1 MIRPRPLG
9 TMPGAS
15 IWHGACST
23 VCMTG
28 KLLQVIGVIT
38 ILGLVAGSIAGFGI
52 LKDRVRVVIEAD
64 DTDLGPDPMALLRDD
79 VAGLSGSLMA
89 LQKAVGS
96 NFEQLANGLES
107 GAEARHGDVKQLLRA
122 VAQLTA
128 QAEASDAAIAQLQ
141 VKVDTLSAMQR
152 QAVDAATL
160 LAVAGKSKVGAPEV
174 PKPTAKPEVEPVLV
188 VAKPVDPAVD
198 LAVDLA
204 VAPSPVVLDE
214 VALAEVTKP
223 KPKRGFLSFSL
234 PTTQRAFDQPQEY
247 LLLPKLCRVGFD
259 AKSTLHDFTGVTSAV
274 TGRFRADFD
283 DPKGLCIGEVTA
295 TAGDLKTG
303 VDGRDTNMWEY
314 LDSKDHPQISFA
326 IERFVAAENGVDV
339 AAKKARGEVVG
350 KMTIRGKTLSLRMP
364 VEIEMDPQ
372 QRVIIKGQT
381 KLKLSDYGVP
391 VPSQL
396 GVINME
402 DEVVIW
408 LALRARAQAEA
419 GK

>member
-1 MIRPRPLG
+1 MIRPRQLG

-64 DTDLGPDPMALLRDD
+64 DTDLGPDPTALLRDD
-79 VAGLSGSLMA
+79 VAGLSGSLTA

-152 QAVDAATL
+152 QAVDAARL
-160 LAVAGKSKVGAPEV
+160 LAVAGKSEVGVPEV
-174 PKPTAKPEVEPVLV
+174 SKPAAKPEVEPVLV
-188 VAKPVDPAVD
+188 VAKPVDPAV
-198 LAVDLA
+198 APA
-204 VAPSPVVLDE
+204 VALPPVVLDE
-214 VALAEVTKP
+214 VALEEVAKP

-339 AAKKARGEVVG
+339 AAKKAHGEVVG